1 MSFNF
6 FRTSSS
12 SFWDLEG
19 LLGTGLGLG
28 FGEGGSIF
36 LSETRAKGLCLGG
49 GNPCLKLRLGE
60 GLEGFPFPNL
70 DFTLNQKV
78 LNLFLK
84 TIPKTTNKIKIN
96 KRKNFKSYLKSLPP
110 VIYIVEEIGITDVD
124 IELMLPTGESAFQFI
139 DKIRFNFPA
148 LIRDY
153 EAFTIKTLKLELLPF

>member
-28 FGEGGSIF
+28 FGEGESIF

-49 GNPCLKLRLGE
+49 GNPCLKLWLGE
-60 GLEGFPFPNL
+60 DLEGFPFPNL

-84 TIPKTTNKIKIN
+84 TIPKTTNKIKIDKTHIHN
-96 KRKNFKSYLKSLPP
+96 VLKPESSLSGIQQIPPEPVHESEETSASLFSQVKLHLPP
-110 VIYIVEEIGITDVD
+110 SNSQTVK
-124 IELMLPTGESAFQFI
+124 S
-139 DKIRFNFPA
+139 
-148 LIRDY
+148 
-153 EAFTIKTLKLELLPF
+153 